1 MFDHILSRF
10 SIRDTVET
18 QSFVSN
24 TIKRY
29 SRFRAKQERGAARRE
44 KRKNGDSARK
54 LRPKKTERQKSER
67 PKSLDYGKNIY
78 ANIQNPLDKKTL
90 VATWIET
97 SQKIVSKPEKI
108 GKNFSRIFS
117 EISFTLDQKLT
128 FL

>member
-1 MFDHILSRF
+1 MYFLNHILSRF

-97 SQKIVSKPEKI
+97 SQNIVSKPEKI
-108 GKNFSRIFS
+108 GKNQIFYFG
-117 EISFTLDQKLT
+117 IF
-128 FL
+128 